1 VTAGGVPIIPLPAE
15 AEKYPVF
22 YEAADDQHR
31 RETRALFWLASQTT
45 GAILEIGTHNGIKA
59 MELARTFPS
68 RRIITVDYTGPNPT
82 MHPAQLSEQPSPF
95 YFGERCRNLPN
106 VVCIDRDSRRLDY
119 LALMEEF
126 GTIGF
131 AFIDGDHSDEGVKAD
146 TRNALWYAT
155 FRYRLSRLPVIV
167 AWHDFADYGPEYGW
181 VGVKRVLLPLAAAG
195 LPLTEIEGTRTA
207 FARFN

>member
-1 VTAGGVPIIPLPAE
+1 VTPAVPIIPLPAE

-106 VVCIDRDSRRLDY
+106 VTCIDRDSRRLEY
-119 LALMEEF
+119 RVLEF
-126 GTIGF
+126 HHGPIGF
-131 AFIDGDHSDEGVKAD
+131 IFIDGDHSEAGVRAD
-146 TRNALWYAT
+146 THNATRYAELA
-155 FRYRLSRLPVIV
+155 RHPLII
-167 AWHDFADYGPEYGW
+167 AWHDYADYGPEYGW
-181 VGVKRVLLPLAAAG
+181 VAVKHVLLQRCASRYLPPLSI
-195 LPLTEIEGTRTA
+195 TEIEGTRTA